1 MQKLIQPL
9 KVTSIQRGCVYD
21 GRGVRTTVFLKGCS
35 LHCPWCCNPET
46 ISTDNEI
53 FIDESKCL
61 KNQGNPGRFCHSCV
75 RCGGEQPETACPV
88 GVGESVAKEYAPD
101 ELYEILIKDSELF
114 AQTGGGVTFSG
125 GEPLLQAKG
134 LLSLLQKLKQENI
147 DVVFETTLV
156 ALTNALNSVLPYADG
171 FIVDFK
177 LQPQMKLYDTTYLRR
192 IKAHYALL
200 NEKRITNRLVFVNEL
215 TAHREKVVSALRELG
230 IERIELLLCHDLG
243 AKKYEKLGLAHT
255 DCSADKKLMEIF
267 SESLNTEKITVFKLT
282 I

>member
-1 MQKLIQPL
+1 MQPL

-46 ISTDNEI
+46 ISADNEI

-61 KNQGNPGRFCHSCV
+61 KNQGTQGRFCRSCE
-75 RCGGEQPETACPV
+75 RCGGEMPITACPL
-88 GVGESVAKEYAPD
+88 GVGENTAKYHTSE
-101 ELYEILIKDSELF
+101 ELYEILIKDIGLYT
-114 AQTGGGVTFSG
+114 QTGGGVTFSG
-125 GEPLLQAKG
+125 GEPLIQAEG
-134 LLSLLQKLKQENI
+134 LLPLLQKLKQEKI

-156 ALTNALNSVLPYADG
+156 APTDALNRVLPYADG

-177 LQPQMKLYDTTYLRR
+177 LQPQMKLYDKAYIRR

-200 NEKRITNRLVFVNEL
+200 NGKRNTNRIVFVDEL
-215 TAHREKVVSALRELG
+215 AAHREKVVSVLRKLG

-255 DCSADKKLMEIF
+255 DCSADI
-267 SESLNTEKITVFKLT
+267 ESMKNMGEYLSDTKINMT
-282 I
+282 ILSI

>member
-1 MQKLIQPL
+1 MQPL

-46 ISTDNEI
+46 ISVDNEI

-61 KNQGNPGRFCHSCV
+61 KNQGTQGRFCRSCE
-75 RCGGEQPETACPV
+75 RCGGEMPITACPL
-88 GVGESVAKEYAPD
+88 GVGENTAKYHTPE
-101 ELYEILIKDSELF
+101 ELYEILIKDIGLF
-114 AQTGGGVTFSG
+114 AKTGGGVTFSG
-125 GEPLLQAKG
+125 GEPLLQAEG
-134 LLSLLQKLKQENI
+134 LVPLLQKLKQEKI

-156 ALTNALNSVLPYADG
+156 APTGTLNSVLPYADG

-177 LQPQMKLYDTTYLRR
+177 LQPQMKLYDTEYFHR
-192 IKAHYALL
+192 IKEHYASL
-200 NEKRITNRLVFVNEL
+200 NGKRITNRLVFVNEL
-215 TAHREKVVSALRELG
+215 AAHREKVVSVLRKLG

-255 DCSADKKLMEIF
+255 DCSADKKLVIQF
-267 SESLNTEKITVFKLT
+267 NNYLKSKNIKASLLT